1 MIGRRTSLLALATF
15 ASCAAWATWTPQ
27 AGDEWIPFEAP
38 PVIAPGTALD
48 FSSFRPTGRLAGE
61 FGRVVVRGDHF
72 ELEGRPGVPVRFYGV
87 NTTGSMNTPEPGSE
101 AAFAANAARMGYN
114 ALRIH
119 HHDDELTRDLP
130 DGTTLYA
137 PAMAKF
143 DALAA
148 ACITNGLYLT
158 TDLHVSRRHIPWRLL
173 GEDRAGL
180 AGGEMKLLVR
190 FHEGAF
196 SNYLAFARN
205 FLTHVNPHTGRSY
218 AEEPALSWISLINEA
233 ALGEFSAA
241 DWNSFPC
248 YREAWRRF
256 LQEKGLSLSDEIPGD
271 LTKLD
276 APEVRAFRRFML
288 EAEERFV
295 GRVKRFLRDELKC
308 RALVTGTNGVQY
320 PQELQVAM
328 ETVCDYVD
336 DHFYGCGQWFPSGDY
351 KPPAHLNNPLPFNPP
366 AWNAGYGAHAVIFHR
381 VFGKPFTVSEFNYGT
396 PNKYRNVGGLLA
408 GTFAGLQDWNGV
420 WRFCWAEGYSPLSHP
435 ETSGFACFH
444 TSGDPVMLATER
456 AMVCLFLRG
465 DVKPL
470 RKTYAFV
477 LPERTMRDPTAP
489 TADAVPNLQWL
500 AWYAKTGT
508 KLDEAPP
515 DATWSRT
522 APEAFLQTEA
532 EMRAQVLPGTAADE
546 WPPAGNG
553 DVMVDMNGQ
562 RFAVATP
569 GTCGCF
575 AEAGTVAAGSL
586 EATFDGHAA
595 LWVSALDGTDIG
607 ASRRMLLTHLPDVLQ
622 TDITFEQPNRQI
634 MLSWGR
640 LPFLMHRARATVSI
654 AVGEGAFEVW
664 ALRYD
669 GTRVQKVP
677 AQRNRDGRLEFAPDT
692 ALVPGTATWLYEIA
706 DVTAVGVSPPIAV
719 DFTERG
725 RLRPVGS
732 AQVVCAPDWSACGGR
747 TDAVAELLA
756 VSHLRQEKA
765 QTQTVAVAAG

>member
-1 MIGRRTSLLALATF
+1 MIGRRTALLALATF
-15 ASCAAWATWTPQ
+15 ASCVARATWTPQ

-87 NTTGSMNTPEPGSE
+87 NTTGSMNTPEPGTE

-114 ALRIH
+114 ALRVH
-119 HHDDELTRDLP
+119 HHDDELTRDSP

-190 FHEGAF
+190 FHEGAY

-233 ALGEFSAA
+233 AIGEFSAA
-241 DWNSFPC
+241 EWKKFPC

-256 LQEKGLSLSDEIPGD
+256 LQKKGLSLSDEIPGD

-276 APEVRAFRRFML
+276 APEVRAFRRFTL

-295 GRVKRFLRDELKC
+295 TRMKRFLRDELKC

-381 VFGKPFTVSEFNYGT
+381 VFGKPFTVTEFNYGT
-396 PNKYRNVGGLLA
+396 PNLYRNVGGLLA

-420 WRFCWAEGYSPLSHP
+420 WRFCWAEWKGPLAHP
-435 ETSGFACFH
+435 EESGFACFH

-465 DVKPL
+465 DMKPH

-477 LPERTMRDPTAP
+477 LPEKAMRDPTAS

-508 KLDEAPP
+508 KLNRAPLG
-515 DATWSRT
+515 ATWSRT
-522 APEAFLQTEA
+522 APEAFRQTQE
-532 EMRAQVLPGTAADE
+532 EMRAQVLPGTATNE
-546 WPPAGNG
+546 WPLAGNG

-562 RFAVATP
+562 RFTVSTP
-569 GTCGCF
+569 RTHGGF
-575 AEAGTVAAGSL
+575 AESGLLRTDKLAFSL
-586 EATFDGHAA
+586 DGHAA
-595 LWVSALDGTDIG
+595 LWVSSLDGAEIG
-607 ASRRMLLTHLPDVLQ
+607 KSRRMLLTHLPDVLQ
-622 TDITFEQPNRQI
+622 TDTTFENPDRRI

-640 LPFLMHRARATVSI
+640 LPFLMRRAKAKVTLKAGPRD
-654 AVGEGAFEVW
+654 FEVW
-664 ALRYD
+664 ALRHD
-669 GTRVQKVP
+669 GTRLCKVP
-677 AQRNRDGRLEFAPDT
+677 SRRTENGHLSFALDT
-692 ALVPGTATWLYEIA
+692 ASNPGTATWLYEI
-706 DVTAVGVSPPIAV
+706 
-719 DFTERG
+719 
-725 RLRPVGS
+725 
-732 AQVVCAPDWSACGGR
+732 
-747 TDAVAELLA
+747 VAGEGA
-756 VSHLRQEKA
+756 SE
-765 QTQTVAVAAG
+765 